1 MQMKRIVTVLVALL
15 VVCSMVLTGCSS
27 GTAESADSNE
37 PVEKE
42 EFRVGLLMDG
52 PINDQGWNA
61 SAYSGLKAIEADL
74 GAMIS
79 YSESVAQSDNEE
91 IFRSYASQGYDL
103 VIGHGFNF
111 VDAAVIVSKDY
122 PETTFICTS
131 CEFNEAP
138 NMGSIT
144 DDAFMKGFLGGV
156 VAAALTETNNVA
168 YMGGMEIP
176 PIIEGGK
183 GFIAGATYVNPDI
196 KALAINTGSFSDAGK
211 AKEIAY
217 SLIDEGLDVLMTEA
231 DVAGLGA
238 IEAAQNKGILIIGS
252 NTDQNNLAPD
262 TIVTSSI
269 ANYDIAYTLVAEA
282 VKKGTWEPSSRVMGL
297 PEGVVYLAP
306 YHGFEEEISDEA
318 KAIIEEVKADII
330 SGALDVREAAAELG
344 QE

>member
-1 MQMKRIVTVLVALL
+1 MKRIVTVFITLL
-15 VVCSMVLTGCSS
+15 VVCSMVMTGCSS
-27 GTAESADSNE
+27 TSEEPAEN
-37 PVEKE
+37 E

-61 SAYSGLKAIEADL
+61 TAYNGLKAIESELDAS
-74 GAMIS
+74 IS
-79 YSESVAQSDNEE
+79 YTESVAQSDNEE
-91 IFRSYASQGYDL
+91 VFRSYASQGYDL

-122 PETTFICTS
+122 PDTTFVCTS

-138 NMGSIT
+138 NVGSVS
-144 DDAFMKGFLGGV
+144 DDGYMKGFLGGV
-156 VAAALTETNNVA
+156 VAAALTESDSVA

-183 GFIAGATYVNPDI
+183 GFVAGATYVNPDI
-196 KALAINTGSFSDAGK
+196 RAIYVNTGSFSDAGK

-217 SLIDEGLDVLMTEA
+217 SMIDEGIDVLMTQA

-238 IEAAQNKGILIIGS
+238 IEAAQNEGILIIGS
-252 NTDQNNLAPD
+252 NTDQNSLAPE
-262 TIVTSSI
+262 TIVTSSV
-269 ANYDIAYTLVAEA
+269 ANYDIAYTLVAKS
-282 VKKGTWEPSSRVMGL
+282 VKEGTWEPSSNVMGL
-297 PEGVVYLAP
+297 KEGVVYLAP
-306 YHGFEEEISDEA
+306 YHGFEDEISDEA

-344 QE
+344 LE